1 MSSHTVFG
9 QPISRI
15 IVGSAALAGS
25 VAFLIYLLRKSR
37 NENIRDGSGGNIN
50 SETPTIKAARL
61 KEEGNREFGA
71 RHYSKA
77 ADLFAQ
83 AIEVLKKLEEGDSKT
98 KSLSVL
104 YNNYSAC
111 MEFQDNWDKA
121 LEYSSLAL
129 QLNPD
134 YLKPYIRRARIYK
147 HRNQLSD
154 SLFDYG
160 TIIRLLNKDSQSTIG
175 NEVEKYLTLIIMV
188 AKDIVTENAA
198 NLMKSRIDQ
207 ENFLPISQ
215 SNIVEWYSNA
225 IHDPLLN
232 RMKELGTTE
241 PEDPLD
247 LALYN
252 LKNRD
257 YTNVLPLAFEVA
269 TDQNVDIRK
278 RFLGRLLSARIYQ
291 FAGLKHQL
299 QFMFHMINELW
310 DHSDEEF
317 KKNNVDLL
325 VTLMVL
331 KIEVD
336 SPTAV
341 ESELVQNLE
350 LWEGNAD
357 AFIILSIYHHRSMSF
372 GKAFKMLDYA
382 KQVEPS
388 RPYIEYYEIAT
399 NFAEATRNQDVARV
413 HQITTDI
420 DNRIRNVPDVSEHAV
435 ILAAR
440 IFAVSNNSAYALEVL
455 RNHKSFNDE
464 RNIGIQL
471 LYTVIKHDHDNG
483 ATHSMAE
490 FEHELQQLLT
500 KDPNNFET
508 LRMLFRCLF
517 DKGDFNGAMQH
528 AKAAWHNTRTFE
540 EFSSAYHDLILASSL
555 ANIQFPIDEYP
566 VCHGPDYIR
575 ANSNENVLRFSDSS
589 AAQ

>member
-1 MSSHTVFG
+1 MSSRTVFG

-15 IVGSAALAGS
+15 IVGTAALAGS

-37 NENIRDGSGGNIN
+37 NENLRDGSGGNIG
-50 SETPTIKAARL
+50 SETPAIKAARL

-83 AIEVLKKLEEGDSKT
+83 AIEVLKKLDECDSKT
-98 KSLSVL
+98 NALSVL

-129 QLNPD
+129 ELNSD

-147 HRNQLSD
+147 QKNQLSN

-160 TIIRLLNKDSQSTIG
+160 TIIRLLNKDGQFAIG
-175 NEVEKYLTLIIMV
+175 NEVEKYLTLIIMI
-188 AKDIVTENAA
+188 AKDIVTENAVK
-198 NLMKSRIDQ
+198 LMKSRIDQ

-215 SNIVEWYSNA
+215 SNIVEWSCNA

-232 RMKELGTTE
+232 RMKELGTTK

-257 YTNVLPLAFEVA
+257 YNNVLPLSFEVA
-269 TDQNVDIRK
+269 TNQNVDIRK

-310 DHSDEEF
+310 DHS
-317 KKNNVDLL
+317 
-325 VTLMVL
+325 
-331 KIEVD
+331 
-336 SPTAV
+336 V

-350 LWEGNAD
+350 LWDGNAD
-357 AFIILSIYHHRSMSF
+357 AFIILSIYYHRSMSF

-382 KQVEPS
+382 KKVEPN

-420 DNRIRNVPDVSEHAV
+420 DSRIRNVPDVSEHAV

-455 RNHKSFNDE
+455 RNHKAFKDE

-490 FEHELQQLLT
+490 FEQELQQLLT

-508 LRMLFRCLF
+508 LRMLFRCSF
-517 DKGDFNGAMQH
+517 DKGDFVEAMEH
-528 AKAAWHNTRTFE
+528 ARNAWHNTRTFE

-589 AAQ
+589 SVQ